1 MITDTDTEWRLRID
15 VDDLDEGVPV
25 LGLLKTGSIAIVCI
39 QFNHWTHAST
49 GSKCFDL
56 SMWRYLPKPPSGW
69 TPLSR

>member
-1 MITDTDTEWRLRID
+1 
-15 VDDLDEGVPV
+15 VPV